1 MKILFVAAT
10 EEEIAPIRNITSSHS
25 LDYLITG
32 PGMVATAYGLTKI
45 LSEKKYDLAINIGL
59 AGSFDRSIKIGEP
72 VYVSEDI
79 FSELGA
85 EDGDDFLDI
94 QKIGLKSHFIFHPTA
109 DVSGFNI
116 RKVKSITVN
125 TVHGQNSSIEKI
137 QARLNP
143 QTETMEGAAFFFVCE
158 KEKTPAFQIRTI
170 SNYVERRNKLSWN
183 IQLAIENLVKAV
195 NQILKPDGLIDP
207 IKNNFEKLSSDKKT
221 GYND

>member
-32 PGMVATAYGLTKI
+32 PGMVATTYELTKK

-59 AGSFDRSIKIGEP
+59 AGSFDPTIEIGET

-85 EDGDDFLDI
+85 EDGDNFLDI
-94 QKIGLKSHFIFHPTA
+94 EKIGLKSPFIFYPTA
-109 DVSGFNI
+109 DVSDLKI

-125 TVHGQNSSIEKI
+125 SVHGNNSSIEKI

-143 QTETMEGAAFFFVCE
+143 QTETMEGAAFFFVCK

-170 SNYVERRNKLSWN
+170 SNFVERRNKLSWN
-183 IQLAIENLVKAV
+183 IPLALENLSKTV
-195 NQILKPDGLIDP
+195 NQILKKDVFVQPVDSKSATNHAD
-207 IKNNFEKLSSDKKT
+207 KNT
-221 GYND
+221 AYNE